1 MRTSKTITLHFNG
14 DSAKE
19 IECSVEY
26 DGWSFDGTKEECL
39 QEVADLIDAL
49 EADTRE
55 GIG

>member
-1 MRTSKTITLHFNG
+1 MRVSKTITLRFNG

-26 DGWSFDGTKEECL
+26 DGWCFDGTKEECL
-39 QEVADLIDAL
+39 QEIKDLIDVL
-49 EADTRE
+49 ETNVRE